1 MKTSQHRT
9 ISVSRIVGWTGAAGL
24 VGVTIAVSG
33 GAAFFNLP
41 AAMFTFGT
49 TFFLLLAT
57 FPNSFFRFL
66 PDSLL
71 TLFTLRPRSNPEFA
85 DIARLGSRYVIGSGI
100 VGSVTGLVQMLQT
113 LEDPS
118 GLGAAMA
125 ICVLTVLY
133 AVIASEFFFAFLY
146 KAYSNGD
153 TSENGHPLPLAN
165 LAVLVFGTGTL
176 FAACSIM
183 MYSLNHAA

>member
-100 VGSVTGLVQMLQT
+100 VGSVTGLVQMLHN
-113 LEDPS
+113 LDDLS
-118 GLGAAMA
+118 GIGAGMA
-125 ICVLTVLY
+125 VCVLTVLY

-146 KAYSNGD
+146 KAYSEGD
-153 TSENGHPLPLAN
+153 TAGNRRPVALTNIGL
-165 LAVLVFGTGTL
+165 LVFGMGTL
-176 FAACSIM
+176 FAACSLM
-183 MYSLNHAA
+183 MLAFSLAD